1 MAKNKEPSNKKKRR
15 GWLIPLGIV
24 LLLALFGLVMAGLDA
39 SARREIAE
47 MEIGQVDFGSLSD
60 GTYTGVYTGGKS
72 HMRDVS
78 LEVTVQN
85 GTVTS
90 VTILSGAVDQN
101 GNPVE
106 LNNGVSAQEFLNRAL
121 EAQTL
126 EIDAVSGA
134 TLTSKALLKALENA
148 LLQAY

>member
-1 MAKNKEPSNKKKRR
+1 MAKKIDPSNKKKRR
-15 GWLIPLGIV
+15 RWLIPLGIV
-24 LLLALFGLVMAGLDA
+24 LLLALFGLVMTVLDA
-39 SARREIAE
+39 PARREIAE
-47 MEIGQVDFGSLSD
+47 MEIGQIDFGSLCD
-60 GTYTGVYTGGKS
+60 GTYTGVYSGSKS

-78 LEVTVQN
+78 LEVIVQN
-85 GTVTS
+85 GAVTS
-90 VTILSGAVDQN
+90 VTILSGTLDQD

-106 LNNGVSAQEFLNRAL
+106 LNNGVTAQAFLNRAL

>member
-1 MAKNKEPSNKKKRR
+1 A
-15 GWLIPLGIV
+15 
-24 LLLALFGLVMAGLDA
+24 
-39 SARREIAE
+39 
-47 MEIGQVDFGSLSD
+47 
-60 GTYTGVYTGGKS
+60 
-72 HMRDVS
+72 
-78 LEVTVQN
+78 
-85 GTVTS
+85 VTS
-90 VTILSGAVDQN
+90 VTILSGTLDQD

-106 LNNGVSAQEFLNRAL
+106 LNNGVTAQAFLNRAL